1 MDGNEGVDS
10 VYGDRKGFARRAR
23 MRMLEEK
30 AHKYAMVISG
40 VSGYTVLSCAPAIL
54 LFSAS
59 NWLAPTLFSVACALL
74 ALAVVKLWRP
84 GPTPV
89 RLVIPGALSAV
100 LGVCVLQQIAIASI
114 GVIVG
119 NMISVALAIL
129 LVRLDRERA
138 SLAES

>member
-1 MDGNEGVDS
+1 MDGNEGVGS

-40 VSGYTVLSCAPAIL
+40 VSGYTILSCGPAIL

-59 NWLAPTLFSVACALL
+59 NWLVPSLFSLACALL
-74 ALAVVKLWRP
+74 ALAVIGLWRP

-89 RLVIPGALSAV
+89 RLIIPGALTAV
-100 LGVCVLQQIAIASI
+100 LGVCLLQQMVVASL
-114 GVIVG
+114 GVLVG
-119 NMISVALAIL
+119 NVISIALAIF
-129 LVRLDRERA
+129 LVRIDRERA
-138 SLAES
+138 TLAES